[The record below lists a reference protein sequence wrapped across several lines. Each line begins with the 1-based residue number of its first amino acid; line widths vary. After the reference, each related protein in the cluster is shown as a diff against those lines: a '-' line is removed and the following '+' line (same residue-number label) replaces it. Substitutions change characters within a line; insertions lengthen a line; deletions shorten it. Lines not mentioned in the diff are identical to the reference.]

1 MNPDDPH
8 DLQRF
13 LKAQETTHSRA
24 LAEIQNGQKES
35 HWMWFIFPQVAG
47 LGHSSMAIRYAI
59 RSASEAQAYLAH
71 PILGTRL
78 LDCTN
83 ALLPHHGHPIRE
95 IMGYPDDLKLC
106 SSMSLFA
113 ALSAAGSPFHQVL
126 EAFYDGT
133 PDPRTTAFLKD
144 HP

>member
-13 LKAQETTHSRA
+13 LDAQETTHSRA
-24 LAEIQNGQKES
+24 LAEIQNGRKES
-35 HWMWFIFPQVAG
+35 HWMWFIFPQAAG
-47 LGHSSMAIRYAI
+47 LGDSSMAVRYAI
-59 RSASEAQAYLAH
+59 RSASEGRAYLAH
-71 PILGTRL
+71 PTLGTRL
-78 LDCTN
+78 LDCTI
-83 ALLPHHGHPIRE
+83 ALLPHEGRPISE

-126 EAFYDGT
+126 DAFYHGI